1 MVSESIMGGNLEQ
14 SVTEYTYN
22 EFGLVSKVTMPN
34 GLEYNYVYDSNT
46 LDLIKVYANDGTV
59 LTENN
64 LEYQQGLVLKMAH
77 KNNIGYKFGY
87 DQYNLLNSVKTNF
100 NGVEGDFL
108 TLENNITQTV
118 DTYVMSRPVGY
129 SKKVTVD
136 VYGHQIKSEYKEG
149 TQSYATLKEYY
160 YSNDKVDDI
169 LNISDPLDSSL
180 NNTGNS
186 KLRKEVDK
194 LTNNVKK
201 YYYNTLG
208 LVKKIENS
216 SSTNVE
222 KIEFE
227 YDSQNRL
234 LKDTVILDSKKI
246 IRDYQYKDISNDVE
260 KIDINVNMEELE
272 KAKIRVEEFLNNFL
286 NNVSDNNLEYTIN
299 IIDGIIDVNIFGKDA
314 GFDMT
319 PPNLIGFS
327 IKLPLF
333 SSGLYGSQIS
343 AAKIDYHKMQNTIA
357 DTKEALL
364 VQDKQLRYNLR
375 SALEDYSTQKENIDV
390 SKRVFESIG
399 KKYEHG
405 TASSLDLTNASTS
418 LITAQTNYLQS
429 VIALVKAQ
437 VELENL
443 LNN

>member
-1 MVSESIMGGNLEQ
+1 MAKISVNKTEQQIRSQVRTIYLSILAM
-14 SVTEYTYN
+14 
-22 EFGLVSKVTMPN
+22 
-34 GLEYNYVYDSNT
+34 
-46 LDLIKVYANDGTV
+46 
-59 LTENN
+59 
-64 LEYQQGLVLKMAH
+64 
-77 KNNIGYKFGY
+77 
-87 DQYNLLNSVKTNF
+87 
-100 NGVEGDFL
+100 
-108 TLENNITQTV
+108 TQT
-118 DTYVMSRPVGY
+118 MS
-129 SKKVTVD
+129 
-136 VYGHQIKSEYKEG
+136 
-149 TQSYATLKEYY
+149 L
-160 YSNDKVDDI
+160 
-169 LNISDPLDSSL
+169 LDSSL
-180 NNTGNS
+180 TNLLQLQQITENTFQAGAI
-186 KLRKEVDK
+186 EQTDVDQ
-194 LTNNVKK
+194 LSIQVASMR
-201 YYYNTLG
+201 NT
-208 LVKKIENS
+208 INS
-216 SSTNVE
+216 SARSLEMLYN
-222 KIEFE
+222 
-227 YDSQNRL
+227 SLRL
-234 LKDTVILDSKKI
+234 LLGVDVNAVIVLTDKMESI
-246 IRDYQYKDISNDVE
+246 LNIQSCENLLNNNFNINNNYDYQL
-260 KIDINVNMEELE
+260 LE
-272 KAKIRVEEFLNNFL
+272 KNKLLAKRQITLAAMNFTPTL
-286 NNVSDNNLEYTIN
+286 TAFYQFSEKTY
-299 IIDGIIDVNIFGKDA
+299 FGKDA

>member
-1 MVSESIMGGNLEQ
+1 MDYKIKSIVTKIVSLVLLSSITQILSAQEAGKTLQMSVQEAEQ
-14 SVTEYTYN
+14 YATDHNRSLQN
-22 EFGLVSKVTMPN
+22 A
-34 GLEYNYVYDSNT
+34 T
-46 LDLIKVYANDGTV
+46 LDVKKAKAARWQSIANMLPQISTSFDYNNYCGYTMEMGIMNIEMNPAGTFGISAGMAV
-59 LTENN
+59 SGAQIVGATLSKISLDMAKISVNKTE
-64 LEYQQGLVLKMAH
+64 QQIRSQVRTIYLSILAM
-77 KNNIGYKFGY
+77 
-87 DQYNLLNSVKTNF
+87 
-100 NGVEGDFL
+100 
-108 TLENNITQTV
+108 TQT
-118 DTYVMSRPVGY
+118 MS
-129 SKKVTVD
+129 
-136 VYGHQIKSEYKEG
+136 
-149 TQSYATLKEYY
+149 L
-160 YSNDKVDDI
+160 
-169 LNISDPLDSSL
+169 LDSSL
-180 NNTGNS
+180 TNLLQLQQITENTFQAGAI
-186 KLRKEVDK
+186 EQTDVDQ
-194 LTNNVKK
+194 LSIQVASMR
-201 YYYNTLG
+201 NT
-208 LVKKIENS
+208 INS
-216 SSTNVE
+216 SARSLEMLYN
-222 KIEFE
+222 
-227 YDSQNRL
+227 SLRL
-234 LKDTVILDSKKI
+234 LLGVDVNAVIVLTDKMESI
-246 IRDYQYKDISNDVE
+246 LNIQSCENLLNNNFNINNNYDYQL
-260 KIDINVNMEELE
+260 LE
-272 KAKIRVEEFLNNFL
+272 KNKLLAKRQITLAAMNFTPTL
-286 NNVSDNNLEYTIN
+286 TAFYQFSEKTY
-299 IIDGIIDVNIFGKDA
+299 FGKDA